1 MDAKTADA
9 KPTGLTFRR
18 YKDGDHKHR
27 PWQEEIFQA
36 GWSHKCP
43 TYVHRTAPCQASCPS
58 GHDIRGWLAIARGQD
73 KPAQGTVWQEHAFRR
88 MTSANPF
95 PSVMGRVCPAP
106 CEDGCNRNEV
116 EDHVGINAVE
126 HYVGDWA
133 LNQGLTF
140 EAPGAESGKRIAV
153 IGGGPAGLSA
163 AFHLRRR
170 GHAVVLFEE
179 KPELGGMM
187 RYGIPGYRTPRDVLD
202 GEIKRILD
210 LGVEV
215 RAGVRVGRDVPV
227 AQLEA
232 EFDAIF
238 WGIGTHEGRGLPVP
252 GWKDT
257 PNCVSGVGF
266 LRAFNE
272 GRLKGVTGKVIVVGG
287 GDTSIDVASVARRIG
302 HIQHAHEKDRPENVI
317 FGQTAHDVADSAARG
332 GAEVMLTSLFPVEKM
347 TAAEQEV
354 NDAKR
359 EGVDI
364 RGSVMPLEVV
374 KGPDGRAVALK
385 LCKCEMD
392 GQVPRPVAGTEFEV
406 ECDLIVAAIGQK
418 GDMDGLEAFDNG
430 KGFINA
436 DKLLRVPGK
445 PKHFVGGDIVRPHL
459 LTTAI
464 GHGRIAAESIEHF
477 LAGVEDDRRPRV
489 DVVHFDLIDRM
500 NVAGIA
506 PEPFTPDQGG
516 GRRGTSEARFAV
528 HNYEDRG
535 KHEVITHEELF
546 LGHFLHTPRNV
557 RSHVEIGAE
566 EVLGNFQERLV
577 PLTEE
582 QVVVE
587 GKRCMSCGMC
597 FECDNCVIFCPQD
610 AVSRTP
616 KAARATGRY
625 VQTDYTKCIG
635 CHVCNDVCPTG
646 YIQMGLGE

>member
-1 MDAKTADA
+1 
-9 KPTGLTFRR
+9 
-18 YKDGDHKHR
+18 
-27 PWQEEIFQA
+27 
-36 GWSHKCP
+36 
-43 TYVHRTAPCQASCPS
+43 
-58 GHDIRGWLAIARGQD
+58 
-73 KPAQGTVWQEHAFRR
+73 
-88 MTSANPF
+88 
-95 PSVMGRVCPAP
+95 
-106 CEDGCNRNEV
+106 
-116 EDHVGINAVE
+116 
-126 HYVGDWA
+126 
-133 LNQGLTF
+133 
-140 EAPGAESGKRIAV
+140 
-153 IGGGPAGLSA
+153 
-163 AFHLRRR
+163 
-170 GHAVVLFEE
+170 
-179 KPELGGMM
+179 
-187 RYGIPGYRTPRDVLD
+187 
-202 GEIKRILD
+202 
-210 LGVEV
+210 
-215 RAGVRVGRDVPV
+215 VPV